1 MSPEALRLRMNK
13 LGADVKDAAQI
24 RQWAGNRRPDAANAR
39 YLDLATD
46 GKVSRKDMRP
56 DDYADIWP
64 ELAGPPK
71 RTRVRRKHGEDAF
84 DTNAPIEPAG
94 K

>member
-24 RQWAGNRRPDAANAR
+24 RQWAADRLPSAANAR
-39 YLDLATD
+39 YLELAT
-46 GKVSRKDMRP
+46 GGLVLRRDMRP
-56 DDYADIWP
+56 KDYADIWP
-64 ELAGPPK
+64 ELRGSK
-71 RTRVRRKHGEDAF
+71 RTRVRRVKQAD
-84 DTNAPIEPAG
+84 DCPTSSLEPEG